1 MIGTIVNTCTI
12 VAGTVLGAMLHRGI
26 KEKYKT
32 VLYDGLGLVSL
43 AIGLNA
49 VVRNFPK
56 SEYPVLFI
64 VAMALGGVVGTWLD
78 IDGRFKRLVNGPL
91 LTSSR
96 RGGTSEVKKAEVLS
110 DNKGT
115 NEPETAR
122 GSLADGL
129 STAILLYCIGPL
141 SMLGPVVSALQGDHT
156 FLFTN
161 ATLDFVSA
169 TIFASTY
176 GLGMVLAAP
185 VLFCWQG
192 MFYLIA
198 QFSSSAVS
206 DALMA
211 ELLIVGGLMIMASGL
226 SLLRLK
232 DCKTLNFL
240 PALLVPVVWFTLH
253 YSLFTIH

>member
-49 VVRNFPK
+49 AIQNFPK
-56 SEYPVLFI
+56 SQYPVLFI
-64 VAMALGGVVGTWLD
+64 VAIALGGVVGTWLD
-78 IDGRFKRLVNGPL
+78 LDGRFKRLV
-91 LTSSR
+91 SR
-96 RGGTSEVKKAEVLS
+96 FQK
-110 DNKGT
+110 NKT
-115 NEPETAR
+115 VDTAR

-129 STAILLYCIGPL
+129 ATAILLYCIGPL

-176 GLGMVLAAP
+176 GLGMVFAAP

-192 MFYLIA
+192 LFYLVA
-198 QFSSSAVS
+198 TLSSSAVS

-211 ELLIVGGLMIMASGL
+211 ELLIVGGLLITASGL
-226 SLLRLK
+226 SLLQLK
-232 DCKTLNFL
+232 DCKTLNLL
-240 PALLVPVVWFTLH
+240 PSLLVPVIWFLLMAVV
-253 YSLFTIH
+253 S

>member
-49 VVRNFPK
+49 AIQNFPK
-56 SEYPVLFI
+56 SQYPVLFI
-64 VAMALGGVVGTWLD
+64 VAIALGGVVGTWLD
-78 IDGRFKRLVNGPL
+78 LDGRFKQLV
-91 LTSSR
+91 SR
-96 RGGTSEVKKAEVLS
+96 FQK
-110 DNKGT
+110 NKTDEKGKS
-115 NEPETAR
+115 
-122 GSLADGL
+122 SLADGL
-129 STAILLYCIGPL
+129 ATAILLYCIGPL

-176 GLGMVLAAP
+176 GLGMVFAAP

-192 MFYLIA
+192 LFYLVATI
-198 QFSSSAVS
+198 SSSAVS

-211 ELLIVGGLMIMASGL
+211 ELLIVGGLLITASGL
-226 SLLRLK
+226 SLLQLK
-232 DCKTLNFL
+232 DCKTLNLL
-240 PALLVPVVWFTLH
+240 PALLVPVIWFLLMAVV
-253 YSLFTIH
+253 S